1 MASDRQI
8 AKKFMQTAIKDVRT
22 AASLIVKQNGELMKR
37 EVIKQLK
44 LKFKSSG
51 DSRGFFKAVK
61 IYDLSDSDRPAVYV
75 RMGIRWM
82 HVFEEG
88 ATISARRSPNL
99 VIRLPDG
106 AKLGLPRA
114 NYKNWKRIY
123 AKYGK
128 KFKIV
133 KVLNGFVVLYP
144 YQGKTY
150 AVYKLQP
157 QVKEPKLL
165 SFFEIGDRIA
175 ATTDERIQKLLDG
188 DL

>member
-1 MASDRQI
+1 MSDRQL
-8 AKKFMQTAIKDVRT
+8 AKKFMQSAIKDVT
-22 AASLIVKQNGELMKR
+22 KAASLIVKDNADRMKR
-37 EVIKQLK
+37 EVIKELK
-44 LKFKSSG
+44 ANFKSSG

-61 IYDLSDSDRPAVYV
+61 IYDLSNSDRPAVYV
-75 RMGIRWM
+75 RMGIRFM

-88 ATISARRSPNL
+88 STISARRSPNL

-106 AKLGLPRA
+106 ARLGFPRA
-114 NYKNWKRIY
+114 NFKNWKRIY

-128 KFKIV
+128 QFRIV
-133 KVLNGFVVLYP
+133 KAKNGWLVLYP

-150 AVYKLQP
+150 AVYKLQQ

-165 SFFEIGDRIA
+165 SFFAIGDRINS
-175 ATTDERIQKLLDG
+175 TTEERINKLLEG